1 MVMPRTARAH
11 LLLSEQVGSCSIWTW
26 SRSDPLDAS
35 HRSFINHNQLSIRN
49 QVVLRSLDAY
59 RRCAADAVVGWG
71 PQLSPRGGQ
80 VSSGVLIGRP
90 DAHFYASWRR
100 RLLRGYDAGRTDFG
114 RSCNVSTELALSRPR
129 LVHAAPELGPLPRFA
144 SRELYDGY
152 LEQAPLAHLSAFRHG
167 WRLRDLMVHRSL
179 EKIAALV
186 LAAANRSLSDAV
198 TRGTDAGG
206 GAAPEAASRTTQLRE
221 CVRTMQEACWAR
233 PGGRC
238 GIYGA

>member
-1 MVMPRTARAH
+1 MVVVMPRTASAH
-11 LLLSEQVGSCSIWTW
+11 VVLSEQVGSSSIWTW

-59 RRCAADAVVGWG
+59 HRCAADAVVGWG

-114 RSCNVSTELALSRPR
+114 RSCALGMWTGMAKERGVLIHPQGWGHR
-129 LVHAAPELGPLPRFA
+129 QRVHRAGSLTAAPSCTWWRPSFVSRSVRAHGEL
-144 SRELYDGY
+144 
-152 LEQAPLAHLSAFRHG
+152 
-167 WRLRDLMVHRSL
+167 
-179 EKIAALV
+179 
-186 LAAANRSLSDAV
+186 
-198 TRGTDAGG
+198 
-206 GAAPEAASRTTQLRE
+206 
-221 CVRTMQEACWAR
+221 
-233 PGGRC
+233 
-238 GIYGA
+238 